1 MFFKEVF
8 GNGKVRVREEKVND
22 GYIALVIMKVV
33 VWVEGFVRIR
43 WLFSMM
49 TSMTKLESSMGRIGL
64 EGLD

>member
-1 MFFKEVF
+1 
-8 GNGKVRVREEKVND
+8 VREEKVND